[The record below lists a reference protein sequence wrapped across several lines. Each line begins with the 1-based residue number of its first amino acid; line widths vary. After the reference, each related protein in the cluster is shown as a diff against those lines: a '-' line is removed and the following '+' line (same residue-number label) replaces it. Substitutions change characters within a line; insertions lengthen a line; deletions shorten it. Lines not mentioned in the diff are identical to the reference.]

1 MAIPLKYNIRN
12 LFVRRVSSLM
22 TVLTVA
28 LVVAVFIA
36 IMALANGLNTAFVS
50 TGEANNVIVLRQS
63 AQSEVQSIVTKEA
76 YQIIQTIPGIARD
89 STGTPITSG
98 EVTVLVNLPR
108 AGSGQPSNVTIRGVS
123 ADGLELRPG
132 MRRRPIE
139 GRMFKPG
146 LPEVIVSKRVSQR
159 FANLALDQQVKLG
172 KRTWKVVGL
181 FDAGNTAFDSE
192 IWADVNIVSD
202 AFDRDSYSSV
212 LLRVAPG
219 IALSQVTDRITGDQR
234 LNLAA
239 KGENAY
245 YEEQTAASAPI
256 KAMGIFVAVILGIG
270 ACFGGMN
277 TMYAAVAARTRE
289 IGTLRALGFSRSR
302 ILTGLVIEYLLLA
315 IIGGAVGCLIALP
328 VNGVTTGT
336 TNFRTFSEV
345 AFSFRISADLLIT
358 AVLFAAFL
366 GFIGGLLPARMASR
380 LPITRALR
388 EL

>member
-12 LFVRRVSSLM
+12 LFIRRVSSLM
-22 TVLTVA
+22 TVLTIA

-36 IMALANGLNTAFVS
+36 IMALANGLNTALVS
-50 TGEANNVIVLRQS
+50 TGLPDNVIVLRQA
-63 AQSEVQSIVTKEA
+63 AQSEVQSIVSRDS
-76 YQIIQTIPGIARD
+76 YQIIQTIPGIAR
-89 STGTPITSG
+89 SASGTPLASA

-108 AGSGQPSNVTIRGVS
+108 AGSGEPSNVTVRGVS
-123 ADGLELRPG
+123 SAGFALRPP
-132 MRRRPIE
+132 MTME
-139 GRMFKPG
+139 GRVFKPG
-146 LPEVIVSKRVSQR
+146 LAEVVVSKRVSQR
-159 FANLALDQQVKLG
+159 FANLGLGQQIKLG
-172 KRTWKVVGL
+172 KRTWTVVGL

-192 IWADVNIVSD
+192 IWGDVNIVAD
-202 AFDRDSYSSV
+202 AFDRQDFSSV

-219 IALSQVTDRITGDQR
+219 IAVSQVTDRITGEQR

-239 KGENAY
+239 KPESKY
-245 YEEQTAASAPI
+245 YEEQTAAAGPI
-256 KAMGIFVAVILGIG
+256 KGIGIFVAVILGIG

-289 IGTLRALGFSRSR
+289 IGTLRALGFSRAS
-302 ILTGLVIEYLLLA
+302 IMTSFVMESLALA
-315 IIGGAVGCLIALP
+315 IVGGIVGCLISFP

-345 AFSFRISADLLIT
+345 AFSFRISGGLLLSAI
-358 AVLFAAFL
+358 LFAAFL
-366 GFIGGLLPARMASR
+366 GLIGGLLPARMASR